1 MSGLH
6 NLDQILNS
14 LEPRLLHDLYVY
26 CMVSN
31 KYPIDWLGLNPL
43 AIIREAEGITLVL
56 TQQTAKA
63 HNLDHMGSFRCISLT
78 VHSSLEA
85 VGLTAAI
92 SSALAEHDIPANM
105 LAGYCHDH
113 ILVPADSASLAM
125 DIIHGLGD

>member
-6 NLDQILNS
+6 NLDQILKS
-14 LEPRLLHDLYVY
+14 LEPRLLPDLYVY
-26 CMVSN
+26 CMVPN
-31 KYPIDWLGLNPL
+31 THPIDWLGLNPL

-63 HNLDHMGSFRCISLT
+63 HNVDHMGSFCCISLT

-92 SSALAEHDIPANM
+92 SSALAKNDIPANM
-105 LAGYCHDH
+105 LAGYYHDH
-113 ILVPADSASLAM
+113 ILVPADNASLAM
-125 DIIHGLGD
+125 DIIHKLGD